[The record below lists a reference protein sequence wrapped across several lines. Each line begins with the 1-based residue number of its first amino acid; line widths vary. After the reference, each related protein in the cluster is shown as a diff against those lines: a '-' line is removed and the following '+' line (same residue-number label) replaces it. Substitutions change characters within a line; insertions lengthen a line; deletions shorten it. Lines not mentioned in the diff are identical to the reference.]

1 MLFLSLLCWSGM
13 LFFITL
19 GLEALFLGLVPRLLC
34 FRHHV
39 DRLCEQ
45 VEQAAAAKVREALV
59 AQMDHIHRNEL
70 TRLEILVN
78 KTRENVLRKG
88 GTVDLFDDLFAM
100 GRLTTSFIRL
110 AIAQKA
116 SKECLA
122 MTNRQALQDTIRSL
136 EVMLRSC
143 PERMR
148 RLVERRLSIAHRRA
162 QCWDRTREHVEMLS
176 HQLATVMEL
185 VSLLHDQST
194 APAGAQAVYDELEQA
209 VNDLEDN
216 EGLLRE
222 LAELGGDSLLLP
234 YPLDTGTG
242 ARRPLI

>member
-1 MLFLSLLCWSGM
+1 MLFLSLLCWSGLL
-13 LFFITL
+13 LFVTL
-19 GLEALFLGLVPRLLC
+19 GFEALFLGVVPRLSV
-34 FRHHV
+34 FRYHV
-39 DRLCEQ
+39 DKLCELA
-45 VEQAAAAKVREALV
+45 ELAAAQKAREALV

-88 GTVDLFDDLFAM
+88 GTVDLFDDIFGL
-100 GRLTTSFIRL
+100 GRLTTNYIRL

-136 EVMLRSC
+136 EALLRSC

-148 RLVERRLSIAHRRA
+148 RPIERRLAIAYRRA
-162 QCWDRTREHVEMLS
+162 QCWDRTREHVEMLT

-185 VSLLHDQST
+185 VGLLHDQST
-194 APAGAQAVYDELEQA
+194 APASAQEMFDELEEA
-209 VNDLEDN
+209 MSDLEDN

-222 LAELGGDSLLLP
+222 LAELGGGDVVVQDQLQTMASPRRSLF
-234 YPLDTGTG
+234 
-242 ARRPLI
+242 